1 MLAIRNGRRHLIDRP
16 SGDIHG
22 LIAAR
27 LDALAAAQQ
36 SVLQD
41 AAVVGDPFWSGALA
55 TMHAGE
61 DIGPALAELRRRGL
75 IRRTSSQ
82 SMTGNDEYAFA
93 HGLVRDVAYG
103 RIPRAGRA
111 TRHIAVARWLE
122 ETAGD
127 RLEDRA
133 EQLAH
138 HTTEALS
145 LTIASGASQ
154 DVAALQDD
162 ARRALLLA
170 GQRQTPID
178 VPQAAAYYRRA
189 LELTP
194 TGHPQRPALLRKGT
208 ELAWRAGKVDVD
220 EAIRAYEGDAP
231 GAGERRRSRG
241 RLVHAPA
248 LLPDR
253 LQRGHGRRT
262 SAPGSRD
269 RVARAPRRRPAR
281 TPR

>member
-1 MLAIRNGRRHLIDRP
+1 
-16 SGDIHG
+16 
-22 LIAAR
+22 
-27 LDALAAAQQ
+27 
-36 SVLQD
+36 
-41 AAVVGDPFWSGALA
+41 
-55 TMHAGE
+55 
-61 DIGPALAELRRRGL
+61 
-75 IRRTSSQ
+75 
-82 SMTGNDEYAFA
+82 MTGNDEYAFA

-145 LTIASGASQ
+145 LTLASGASQ
-154 DVAALQDD
+154 DVTALQDD
-162 ARRALLLA
+162 ARRALQLA

-178 VPQAAAYYRRA
+178 VPQAAAYYRQA

-194 TGHPQRPALLRKGT
+194 PGHPQRPTLLRKGT

-220 EAIRAYEGDAP
+220 EAIRAYEEAMHQALGNGDDHEA
-231 GAGERRRSRG
+231 AWCMRRLYFQLGFRG
-241 RLVHAPA
+241 DTVAARQ
-248 LLPDR
+248 LLDR
-253 LQRGHGRRT
+253 GYR
-262 SAPGSRD
+262 PP
-269 RVARAPRRRPAR
+269 RASGG
-281 TPR
+281 